1 MPNDSQFS
9 EQTWNELLNLIEL
22 QKVVPIVGRALS
34 LVDVGDGHQVPVLN
48 AIMVSLAQQLSI
60 APRDPPWTLSELF
73 VESAR
78 TTSYSADSFH
88 LMLRKALDA
97 ATPVAG
103 PLEQLAEITDFKLF
117 LSTGID
123 GFLEKAVGKVR
134 GAIGE
139 PVRTIAFAPDGYYDL
154 PGRLEDTEGVT
165 VFKLLGGR
173 ETCPNWVVTVE
184 NALEF
189 VIALHGEKYR
199 PANLLDSI
207 KDRHLLAI
215 GCQIPD
221 WLGRFFLRCLRGGPI
236 SAQHSTNFLVDNVAD
251 TDLAFGEYLKQFS
264 KSSFVVPSDAVGFV
278 DELHRRWKA
287 RQSSSP
293 GVQPSPPQ
301 RSLPAE
307 EPHKVFLSYSHD
319 DRGDAEKLYQF
330 LSARRIDVW
339 KDDAG
344 GLEPGAAW
352 EAEIKRRIA
361 DCACFVPLFT
371 RNTATDSDSFFWAEW
386 NSAVDRTHRQDPNR
400 RFIFPVKSQGDLPI
414 PEVFS
419 AMQATVLSDPTE
431 MDRLAESLRKEQQR
445 LRKEQR
451 NSP

>member
-1 MPNDSQFS
+1 MFDWRCGTMRPKLEQRRQCRLLRRCAVRALANPNGEQAATSLRCAAMSRKSCRKTRENSRARRRCCIQTTSTCAHVCPERTVAQAFFQSLCGGLEGGTMPNDSQFS
-9 EQTWNELLNLIEL
+9 EETWTELLNLIEL

-34 LVDVGDGHQVPVLN
+34 LVDAGDGHQVPVLN
-48 AIMVSLAQQLSI
+48 AILVTLAQQLSI

-78 TTSYSADSFH
+78 TTRYSADSFH
-88 LMLRKALDA
+88 LMLRKELDA

-103 PLEQLAEITDFKLF
+103 PLEQLADITDFKLF

-123 GFLEKAVGKVR
+123 GFLEKAVSKVR
-134 GAIGE
+134 GATGE
-139 PVRTIAFAPDGYYDL
+139 PTRAIAFAPDGYYDL

-236 SAQHSTNFLVDNVAD
+236 SAQRSTNFLVDNVAD
-251 TDLAFGEYLKQFS
+251 TDVAFGEYLKQFS
-264 KSSFVVPSDAVGFV
+264 KSSFVVGSDAV
-278 DELHRRWKA
+278 
-287 RQSSSP
+287 
-293 GVQPSPPQ
+293 
-301 RSLPAE
+301 
-307 EPHKVFLSYSHD
+307 
-319 DRGDAEKLYQF
+319 
-330 LSARRIDVW
+330 
-339 KDDAG
+339 
-344 GLEPGAAW
+344 
-352 EAEIKRRIA
+352 
-361 DCACFVPLFT
+361 
-371 RNTATDSDSFFWAEW
+371 
-386 NSAVDRTHRQDPNR
+386 
-400 RFIFPVKSQGDLPI
+400 
-414 PEVFS
+414 
-419 AMQATVLSDPTE
+419 
-431 MDRLAESLRKEQQR
+431 
-445 LRKEQR
+445 
-451 NSP
+451 